1 MTESATG
8 TIKFY
13 VRSGISPLPGTGI
26 WTSIDRMTWHYRGYT
41 DSVGMLMVQG
51 VPSGLNYY
59 MASKTGYGI
68 GSGSVNV
75 PSGGGVQV
83 NIYLTKTLSIMSADI
98 MGSLDI
104 TSNPTGAHVSIN
116 GELLD
121 TLTPVTITD
130 IPEGEY
136 ILELAKDG
144 HQATTVVRI
153 ARGRTATSTAS
164 LSPT

>member
-1 MTESATG
+1 MMELATG
-8 TIKFY
+8 VIKFY
-13 VRSGISPLPGTGI
+13 VRSGMSPLPGTGI
-26 WTSIDRMTWHYRGYT
+26 WTSVDRMTWNYKGFT

-51 VPSGLNYY
+51 LPSGIIYY

-83 NIYLTKTLSIMSADI
+83 NIYLTKTLSIMSADV

-104 TSNPTGAHVSIN
+104 TSNPAGAQVSIN
-116 GELLD
+116 GELLK

-136 ILELAKDG
+136 VLELAKDG
-144 HQATTVVRI
+144 YQATTIVRI
-153 ARGRTATSTAS
+153 ARGRTAISTAS